1 MTENEVIEKL
11 EFFKKAIIN
20 LKNENSSLS
29 EAASNSEIGNG
40 KTIENYEKQILSLKE
55 ENKKLNKELEKIDKK
70 WSNEYNNLKNKTY
83 LTIKHLVEEVVEP
96 KEKQSEEVNKRIVEL
111 ENLLFEKN
119 KFLNRANNLDA
130 ESASKMLKERRKYYF
145 TIKRNIFNCNWKK

>member
-1 MTENEVIEKL
+1 MTESEVIEKL

-29 EAASNSEIGNG
+29 EAASNSEIENG

-70 WSNEYNNLKNKTY
+70 WYNEYNNLKNKTY
-83 LTIKHLVEEVVEP
+83 LTIKHLVEDVVEP

-119 KFLNRANNLDA
+119 KDHKMIVKSA
-130 ESASKMLKERRKYYF
+130 EKELTEMILGK
-145 TIKRNIFNCNWKK
+145 

>member
-1 MTENEVIEKL
+1 MTDNEVIEKL

-29 EAASNSEIGNG
+29 EAASNSEIENG

-83 LTIKHLVEEVVEP
+83 LTIKHLVEGVVEP
-96 KEKQSEEVNKRIVEL
+96 KEKQAEEVNKRIVEL

-119 KFLNRANNLDA
+119 KDHKMIVKSA
-130 ESASKMLKERRKYYF
+130 EKELTEMILGK
-145 TIKRNIFNCNWKK
+145 

>member
-20 LKNENSSLS
+20 LKNENSSLA
-29 EAASNSEIGNG
+29 EAASNFEIENG

-55 ENKKLNKELEKIDKK
+55 ENKKLNEENKALKK
-70 WSNEYNNLKNKTY
+70 DNKKQLNEYNDLKNKTD
-83 LTIKHLVEEVVEP
+83 LTIKHLMEDVIKP
-96 KEKQSEEVNKRIVEL
+96 KEKQAEEVNKRIIEL

-119 KFLNRANNLDA
+119 KDHKMVVKSA
-130 ESASKMLKERRKYYF
+130 EKELTEMILGK
-145 TIKRNIFNCNWKK
+145 

>member
-29 EAASNSEIGNG
+29 EAASSSEIENG

-83 LTIKHLVEEVVEP
+83 LTIKHLVEGVVEP
-96 KEKQSEEVNKRIVEL
+96 KEKQAEEVNKRIVEL

-119 KFLNRANNLDA
+119 KDHKMIVKSA
-130 ESASKMLKERRKYYF
+130 EKELTEMILGK
-145 TIKRNIFNCNWKK
+145 

>member
-1 MTENEVIEKL
+1 MTESEVIEKL

-20 LKNENSSLS
+20 LKNENASLA
-29 EAASNSEIGNG
+29 EAASNSEIENG

-70 WSNEYNNLKNKTY
+70 WSDEYNDFKNKTY
-83 LTIKHLVEEVVEP
+83 LTIKHLVEDVIEP
-96 KEKQSEEVNKRIVEL
+96 KEKQAEEVNKRIVEL

-119 KFLNRANNLDA
+119 KDHKMIVKSA
-130 ESASKMLKERRKYYF
+130 EKELTEMILGK
-145 TIKRNIFNCNWKK
+145 

>member
-29 EAASNSEIGNG
+29 EAASNSEIENG

-83 LTIKHLVEEVVEP
+83 LTIKHLVEGVVES
-96 KEKQSEEVNKRIVEL
+96 KEKQAEEVNKRIVEL

-119 KFLNRANNLDA
+119 KDHKMIVKSA
-130 ESASKMLKERRKYYF
+130 EKELTEMILGK
-145 TIKRNIFNCNWKK
+145 

>member
-29 EAASNSEIGNG
+29 EAASNSEIENG
-40 KTIENYEKQILSLKE
+40 KIIENYEKQILSLKE

-70 WSNEYNNLKNKTY
+70 WYNEYNNLKNKTY
-83 LTIKHLVEEVVEP
+83 LTIKHLVEDVVEP
-96 KEKQSEEVNKRIVEL
+96 KEKQAEEVNKRIVEL

-119 KFLNRANNLDA
+119 KDHKMIVKSA
-130 ESASKMLKERRKYYF
+130 EKELTEMILGK
-145 TIKRNIFNCNWKK
+145 

>member
-20 LKNENSSLS
+20 LKNENSSLA
-29 EAASNSEIGNG
+29 EAASNSEIENG
-40 KTIENYEKQILSLKE
+40 KTIESYEKQISSLKE

-70 WSNEYNNLKNKTY
+70 WSDEYNDLKNKTY
-83 LTIKHLVEEVVEP
+83 LTIKHLVEDVIEP
-96 KEKQSEEVNKRIVEL
+96 KEKQAEEVNKRIVEL

-119 KFLNRANNLDA
+119 KDHKMVVKSA
-130 ESASKMLKERRKYYF
+130 EKELTEMILGK
-145 TIKRNIFNCNWKK
+145 

>member
-29 EAASNSEIGNG
+29 EAASNSEIENG

-83 LTIKHLVEEVVEP
+83 LTIKHLVEGVVEP
-96 KEKQSEEVNKRIVEL
+96 KEKQAEEVNKRIVEL

-119 KFLNRANNLDA
+119 KGHKMIVKSA
-130 ESASKMLKERRKYYF
+130 EKELTEMILGK
-145 TIKRNIFNCNWKK
+145 

>member
-29 EAASNSEIGNG
+29 EAASNSEIENG

-70 WSNEYNNLKNKTY
+70 
-83 LTIKHLVEEVVEP
+83 
-96 KEKQSEEVNKRIVEL
+96 R
-111 ENLLFEKN
+111 
-119 KFLNRANNLDA
+119 
-130 ESASKMLKERRKYYF
+130 
-145 TIKRNIFNCNWKK
+145 

>member
-29 EAASNSEIGNG
+29 EAASNSEIENG

-83 LTIKHLVEEVVEP
+83 LTIKHLVEGVVEP
-96 KEKQSEEVNKRIVEL
+96 KAKQAEEVNKRIVEL

-119 KFLNRANNLDA
+119 KDHKMIVKSA
-130 ESASKMLKERRKYYF
+130 EKELTEMILGK
-145 TIKRNIFNCNWKK
+145 

>member
-29 EAASNSEIGNG
+29 EAASNSEIENG

-83 LTIKHLVEEVVEP
+83 LTIKHLVEGVVEP
-96 KEKQSEEVNKRIVEL
+96 KAKQAEEVNKRIVEL

-119 KFLNRANNLDA
+119 KDHKMVVKSA
-130 ESASKMLKERRKYYF
+130 EKELTEMILGK
-145 TIKRNIFNCNWKK
+145 

>member
-1 MTENEVIEKL
+1 MTESEVIEKL

-29 EAASNSEIGNG
+29 EAASNSEIENG

-83 LTIKHLVEEVVEP
+83 LTIKHLVEGVVEP
-96 KEKQSEEVNKRIVEL
+96 KEKQAEEVNKRIVEL

-119 KFLNRANNLDA
+119 KDHKMIVKSA
-130 ESASKMLKERRKYYF
+130 EKELTEMILGK
-145 TIKRNIFNCNWKK
+145 

>member
-29 EAASNSEIGNG
+29 EAASNSEIENG
-40 KTIENYEKQILSLKE
+40 KTIENCEKQILSLKE

-83 LTIKHLVEEVVEP
+83 LTIKHLVEGVVEP
-96 KEKQSEEVNKRIVEL
+96 KEKQAEEVNKRIVEL

-119 KFLNRANNLDA
+119 KDHKMVVKSA
-130 ESASKMLKERRKYYF
+130 EKELTEMILGK
-145 TIKRNIFNCNWKK
+145 

>member
-29 EAASNSEIGNG
+29 EAVSNSEIENG
-40 KTIENYEKQILSLKE
+40 KTSENCEKQILSLKE

-83 LTIKHLVEEVVEP
+83 LTIKHLVEGVVEP
-96 KEKQSEEVNKRIVEL
+96 KEKQAEEVNKRIVEL

-119 KFLNRANNLDA
+119 KDHKMIVKSA
-130 ESASKMLKERRKYYF
+130 EKELTEMILGK
-145 TIKRNIFNCNWKK
+145 

>member
-11 EFFKKAIIN
+11 KFFKKVIIN

-29 EAASNSEIGNG
+29 EAASNSEIENG

-83 LTIKHLVEEVVEP
+83 LTIKHLVEGVVEP
-96 KEKQSEEVNKRIVEL
+96 KEKQAEEVNKRIVEL
-111 ENLLFEKN
+111 ENLLFKKN
-119 KFLNRANNLDA
+119 KDHKMIVKSA
-130 ESASKMLKERRKYYF
+130 EKELTEMILGK
-145 TIKRNIFNCNWKK
+145 

>member
-20 LKNENSSLS
+20 LKNENYSLS
-29 EAASNSEIGNG
+29 EADSNSEIENG

-83 LTIKHLVEEVVEP
+83 LTIKHLVEGVVEP
-96 KEKQSEEVNKRIVEL
+96 KEKQAEEVNKRIVEL

-119 KFLNRANNLDA
+119 KDHKMIVKSA
-130 ESASKMLKERRKYYF
+130 EKELTEMILGK
-145 TIKRNIFNCNWKK
+145 

>member
-29 EAASNSEIGNG
+29 EAVSNSEIENG

-55 ENKKLNKELEKIDKK
+55 ENKKLNEENKALKK
-70 WSNEYNNLKNKTY
+70 DNKKQLNEYNDLKNKTD
-83 LTIKHLVEEVVEP
+83 LTIKHLMEDVIKP
-96 KEKQSEEVNKRIVEL
+96 KEKQAEEVNKRIIEL

-119 KFLNRANNLDA
+119 KDHKMVVKSA
-130 ESASKMLKERRKYYF
+130 EKELTEMILGK
-145 TIKRNIFNCNWKK
+145 

>member
-20 LKNENSSLS
+20 LKNENASLS
-29 EAASNSEIGNG
+29 EAASNSEIEDG

-83 LTIKHLVEEVVEP
+83 LTIKHLVEGVVEP
-96 KEKQSEEVNKRIVEL
+96 KEKQTEEVNKRIVEL

-119 KFLNRANNLDA
+119 KDHKMIVKSA
-130 ESASKMLKERRKYYF
+130 EKELTEMILGK
-145 TIKRNIFNCNWKK
+145 

>member
-29 EAASNSEIGNG
+29 EAASNSEIENG
-40 KTIENYEKQILSLKE
+40 KTVENYEKQILSLKE

-83 LTIKHLVEEVVEP
+83 LTIKHLVEGVVEP
-96 KEKQSEEVNKRIVEL
+96 KEKQAEEVNKRIVEL

-119 KFLNRANNLDA
+119 KDHKMIVKSA
-130 ESASKMLKERRKYYF
+130 EKELTEMILGK
-145 TIKRNIFNCNWKK
+145 

>member
-29 EAASNSEIGNG
+29 EAASNSEIENG
-40 KTIENYEKQILSLKE
+40 KAIENYEKQILSLKE

-83 LTIKHLVEEVVEP
+83 LTIKHLVEGVVEP
-96 KEKQSEEVNKRIVEL
+96 KEKQAEEVNKRIVEL

-119 KFLNRANNLDA
+119 KDHKMIVKSA
-130 ESASKMLKERRKYYF
+130 EKELTEMILGK
-145 TIKRNIFNCNWKK
+145 

>member
-29 EAASNSEIGNG
+29 EAASNSEIENG
-40 KTIENYEKQILSLKE
+40 KTKKNYEKQILSLKE

-83 LTIKHLVEEVVEP
+83 LTIKHLVEGVVEP
-96 KEKQSEEVNKRIVEL
+96 KEKQAEEVNKRIVEL

-119 KFLNRANNLDA
+119 KDHKMIVKSA
-130 ESASKMLKERRKYYF
+130 EKELTEMILGK
-145 TIKRNIFNCNWKK
+145 

>member
-1 MTENEVIEKL
+1 MTESEVIEKL

-29 EAASNSEIGNG
+29 EAASNSEIENG

-83 LTIKHLVEEVVEP
+83 LTIKHLVEGVVEP
-96 KEKQSEEVNKRIVEL
+96 KEKQAEEVNKRIAEL

-119 KFLNRANNLDA
+119 KDHKMIVKSA
-130 ESASKMLKERRKYYF
+130 EKELTEMILGK
-145 TIKRNIFNCNWKK
+145 

>member
-29 EAASNSEIGNG
+29 EAASNSEIENG

-70 WSNEYNNLKNKTY
+70 WYNEYNNLKNKIY

-119 KFLNRANNLDA
+119 KDHKMIVKSA
-130 ESASKMLKERRKYYF
+130 EKELTEMILGK
-145 TIKRNIFNCNWKK
+145 